1 VEARDNREVID
12 INVLNTEI
20 SKMVKK
26 INQLRADIDKIIEEI
41 ER

>member
-1 VEARDNREVID
+1 VID